1 MRHCEE
7 CKYLSFY
14 GEEDPESYCPL
25 VSEDDPKFD
34 EDVKGCGCHYNIR
47 TLQKRD
53 EEREE
58 AEYRDMLGYDDFL
71 LVNGIDL
78 TEENSRKLK
87 MITEVMM
94 HTIGM
99 WPEGLRHAYKR
110 HGKIFYRP
118 YRNYFSTAPHLS
130 GYWMWER
137 MEKAG
142 HAERIKVDPDSGGEI
157 WHLTRRGLNWLEM
170 KLKARIYDEED

>member
-1 MRHCEE
+1 MRHCEGCE
-7 CKYLSFY
+7 YLSSY
-14 GEEDPESYCPL
+14 GGEYPETYCPL

-34 EDVKGCGCHYNIR
+34 EDIKGCGCHYNLR
-47 TLQKRD
+47 TLRKK
-53 EEREE
+53 ERENEE
-58 AEYRDMLGYDDFL
+58 AEYRTLLGYDDFM
-71 LVNGIDL
+71 LVNSTDMN
-78 TEENSRKLK
+78 EENSRKLK
-87 MITEVMM
+87 KITEVMM

-137 MEKAG
+137 MEKAD
-142 HAERIKVDPDSGGEI
+142 HAERIKADPDSGGEI
-157 WHLTRRGLNWLEM
+157 WHLTRRGLDWLEM
-170 KLKARIYDEED
+170 RLNARIYDEED